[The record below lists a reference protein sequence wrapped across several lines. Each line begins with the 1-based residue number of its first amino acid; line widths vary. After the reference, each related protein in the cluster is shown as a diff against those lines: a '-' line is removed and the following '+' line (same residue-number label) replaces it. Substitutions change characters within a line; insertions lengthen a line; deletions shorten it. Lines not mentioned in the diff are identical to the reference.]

1 MPNLPVG
8 PNTPRKGTYDKMN
21 KRFRK
26 TKRNGK
32 SKSKAKKPMMIQTT
46 QRNLGL
52 VSSNSAQSGMFVEL
66 DKLLSQ
72 TNSKLYRQGMNY
84 HGRVQLN
91 HQQAKIDR
99 SYSIY
104 VLPKDHRTIGAL
116 KMARSIYNQAM
127 QDELEIRPEVK
138 SPWTDFKIETYG
150 PAQEAGADD
159 MFINAAYAFQAS
171 YGADEIFD
179 YVTLISNSYG
189 PSEITSNAGEQRR
202 FSLMDPTGT
211 AHWNVFTEYTNY
223 LQNRADPDSAVE
235 LPAYG
240 DASPVLTEMAELADK
255 GDEPPYEWGWQL
267 RSSTG
272 ATVAHRLTLELAG
285 TISPDDSPQ
294 GFKEV
299 FFEAPLGLVFIK
311 ASHALSQTEPEL
323 MIQLTKGNYKGVKAD
338 RLYPKDKLLGF

>member
-1 MPNLPVG
+1 
-8 PNTPRKGTYDKMN
+8 
-21 KRFRK
+21 
-26 TKRNGK
+26 
-32 SKSKAKKPMMIQTT
+32 MMIQTT
-46 QRNLGL
+46 QKNLGL
-52 VSSNSAQSGMFVEL
+52 VSSNSAQTGMYVEL

-116 KMARSIYNQAM
+116 RMARQIYNQAM
-127 QDELEIRPEVK
+127 KDELQIRPEVK

-150 PAQEAGADD
+150 PAQETGADD

-189 PSEITSNAGEQRR
+189 ASEITSNAGEQRR

-211 AHWNVFTEYTNY
+211 A
-223 LQNRADPDSAVE
+223 RGS
-235 LPAYG
+235 
-240 DASPVLTEMAELADK
+240 
-255 GDEPPYEWGWQL
+255 
-267 RSSTG
+267 
-272 ATVAHRLTLELAG
+272 
-285 TISPDDSPQ
+285 
-294 GFKEV
+294 
-299 FFEAPLGLVFIK
+299 
-311 ASHALSQTEPEL
+311 
-323 MIQLTKGNYKGVKAD
+323 
-338 RLYPKDKLLGF
+338 